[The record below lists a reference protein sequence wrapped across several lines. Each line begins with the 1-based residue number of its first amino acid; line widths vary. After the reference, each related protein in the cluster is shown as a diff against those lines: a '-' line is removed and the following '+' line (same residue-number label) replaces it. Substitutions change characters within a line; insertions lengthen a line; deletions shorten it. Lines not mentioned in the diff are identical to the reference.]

1 MLLLKFSLLSYL
13 SNFLQKK
20 EHAFACS
27 FFYLYEKVVSL
38 LSLKLHQS
46 APQNAKFEYYGFY
59 P

>member
-1 MLLLKFSLLSYL
+1 ML
-13 SNFLQKK
+13 
-20 EHAFACS
+20 

-38 LSLKLHQS
+38 LSLEHHQS